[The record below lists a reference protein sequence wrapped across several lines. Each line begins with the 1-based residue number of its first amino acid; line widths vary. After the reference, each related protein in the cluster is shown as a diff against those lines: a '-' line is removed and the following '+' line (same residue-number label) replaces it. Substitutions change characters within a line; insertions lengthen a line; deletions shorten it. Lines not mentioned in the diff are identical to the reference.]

1 MIKISSKNYVK
12 GMNLS
17 FKNNYFGNTYAPTLF
32 YSISFFKN
40 KKNKILMTGS
50 GPDELFYGMEKYNL
64 NFFKKLSNLQTS
76 EALEKIDV
84 NYNYEFYKKILNST
98 GVELLNIL
106 MKKRKLLYKKISEIN
121 KNLLEAQR
129 ILAYCTVTNQ
139 HYEMFETVSKCFN
152 LKHSSPFLN
161 KEYIKFALSIK
172 LQNFLN
178 LKLNKSNQNANVGKY
193 QLKKML
199 SKYTSTEHAFDKK
212 IGFHAPVSKL
222 LNENY
227 IVKNLDKKLNYE
239 KLEKLIDIDKLVL
252 NIRKKN
258 KMNYNIYSL
267 LGLQN
272 MIS

>member
-1 MIKISSKNYVK
+1 
-12 GMNLS
+12 
-17 FKNNYFGNTYAPTLF
+17 
-32 YSISFFKN
+32 
-40 KKNKILMTGS
+40 MTGS

-121 KNLLEAQR
+121 KNFLEAQR

-239 KLEKLIDIDKLVL
+239 KLEKLIDIDRLVL